1 MNTGPEQN
9 ELRVNWNKKM
19 LNFLPEVDKI
29 TKPYNQRSLNKSGT
43 WNLIS
48 CNNSV
53 SLNMPVTLSVELIKC
68 SHNNDLFVS

>member
-1 MNTGPEQN
+1 
-9 ELRVNWNKKM
+9 M

-68 SHNNDLFVS
+68 SHNNDLSVS